1 MTPMV
6 AAVMEKFLA
15 VEVGSLRCLAT
26 DVRSEERNMWKEN
39 WRGRR
44 RLYAPGKGAIK
55 SEPRHW

>member
-15 VEVGSLRCLAT
+15 VEVGRLGSLVA

-39 WRGRR
+39 WRGVVVYMLRE
-44 RLYAPGKGAIK
+44 KVQ
-55 SEPRHW
+55 